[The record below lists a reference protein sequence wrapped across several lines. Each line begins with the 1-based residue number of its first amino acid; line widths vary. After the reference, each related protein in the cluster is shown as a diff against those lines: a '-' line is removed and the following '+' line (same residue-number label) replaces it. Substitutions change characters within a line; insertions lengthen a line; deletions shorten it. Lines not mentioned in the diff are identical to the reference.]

1 MTDGAAASGLATVV
15 LVHGAGHGPWCWERV
30 VAALEPRGVPTVL
43 VDRRRAPREDGAA
56 DRRVIGDLHENARL
70 VRAAL
75 DATPGSLVL
84 VGHSAGGPI
93 ITEAAAGH
101 PRVRRLV
108 YLCASMP
115 AEDGVDPTLHRDPA
129 YQAALRPQ
137 PDGTTTVEP
146 DDARRAFYSDCS
158 EEDAAWAIERLAPQ
172 ERPPEARQRP
182 AGVAWREI
190 PATFVV
196 CGRDRTIRP
205 DAQRENSRDAAEVVE
220 WPVGHSPFLNR
231 PELVAELLERLARE
245 AALDAAATRDEA
257 ARPG

>member
-1 MTDGAAASGLATVV
+1 MTEVGAASALATVV
-15 LVHGAGHGPWCWERV
+15 LVHGAGHGPWSWERV
-30 VAALEPRGVPTVL
+30 VAALEPRGVSTVL
-43 VDRRRAPREDGAA
+43 VDRRRADAP

-70 VRAAL
+70 VRATL
-75 DATPGSLVL
+75 DATPGPLVL

-115 AEDGVDPTLHRDPA
+115 GEEGVDPTLHRDPW

-137 PDGTTTVEP
+137 PDGTTIVEAA
-146 DDARRAFYSDCS
+146 DARRAFYSDCS
-158 EEDAAWAIERLAPQ
+158 EDDAAWAIERLSPQ
-172 ERPPEARQRP
+172 ERPPEPQQRP

-196 CGRDRTIRP
+196 CAQDRTIRP

-220 WPVGHSPFLNR
+220 WPVGHSPFLTR
-231 PELVAELLERLARE
+231 PELVADLLERLARE
-245 AALDAAATRDEA
+245 AGIESAREATAEA
-257 ARPG
+257 

>member
-1 MTDGAAASGLATVV
+1 MSENRPAGAPATVV
-15 LVHGAGHGPWCWERV
+15 LVHGAGHGPWAWERV
-30 VAALEPRGVPTVL
+30 VSELEPRGVATAV
-43 VDRRRAPREDGAA
+43 VDRRRPDAS

-70 VRAAL
+70 VRSVL
-75 DATPGSLVL
+75 DATPGPLVL

-115 AEDGVDPTLHRDPA
+115 DEEGVDPVLHREPA

-137 PDGTTTVEP
+137 PDGTTIVSP
-146 DDARRAFYSDCS
+146 ADARAAFYSDCS
-158 EEDAAWAIERLAPQ
+158 EQDAAWAAAQLTPQ
-172 ERPPEARQRP
+172 ERPPAGRQRP
-182 AGVAWREI
+182 TGVAWRDI
-190 PATFVV
+190 PALFVV

-205 DAQRENSRDAAEVVE
+205 EAQRENSRQAESVVE

-231 PELVAELLERLARE
+231 PELVADLLERLARE
-245 AALDAAATRDEA
+245 AAAPGDATAA
-257 ARPG
+257 PG

>member
-1 MTDGAAASGLATVV
+1 MAEHGAAGAPARVV
-15 LVHGAGHGPWCWERV
+15 LVHGAGHGPWAWERV
-30 VAALEPRGVPTVL
+30 VAALEPRGVATVV
-43 VDRRRAPREDGAA
+43 VDRRRAEAP

-75 DATPGSLVL
+75 DATPGPLVL

-115 AEDGVDPTLHRDPA
+115 DEEGVDPALHREPA

-137 PDGTTTVEP
+137 PDGTTTIAP
-146 DDARRAFYSDCS
+146 GDARAAFYSDCS
-158 EEDAAWAIERLAPQ
+158 EGDAAWAVAQLTPQ
-172 ERPPEARQRP
+172 ERPPGTRQRP
-182 AGVAWREI
+182 AGVAWRDI
-190 PATFVV
+190 PALFVV

-205 DAQRENSRDAAEVVE
+205 DAQRENSRQAESVVE

-231 PELVAELLERLARE
+231 PELVADLLERLARE
-245 AALDAAATRDEA
+245 AGAPRDGAAA
-257 ARPG
+257 PG

>member
-1 MTDGAAASGLATVV
+1 MAERAGEGAGATVV
-15 LVHGAGHGPWCWERV
+15 LVHGAGHGPWAWKRV

-43 VDRRRAPREDGAA
+43 VDRRRPGAP

-75 DATPGSLVL
+75 DATPGPLVL
-84 VGHSAGGPI
+84 AGHSAGGPI
-93 ITEAAAGH
+93 ITEAASGH

-115 AEDGVDPTLHRDPA
+115 DEEGVDPVPHRDPA
-129 YQAALRPQ
+129 YQQALRPQ
-137 PDGTTTVEP
+137 PDGTTIVEP
-146 DDARRAFYSDCS
+146 ADARAAFYSDCS
-158 EEDAAWAIERLAPQ
+158 EEDAAWAVAQLAPQ

-190 PATFVV
+190 PALYVV

-205 DAQRENSRDAAEVVE
+205 EAQRENSRQAEAVVE

-231 PELVAELLERLARE
+231 PELVADLLEHLARE
-245 AALDAAATRDEA
+245 VAGTGDGAAA
-257 ARPG
+257 PG